1 MKVLMLN
8 GSPKASGNTGRALE
22 EIGRQLEKE
31 GVEYEIFQLGGAPVR
46 DCIGCGQCTEAGCA
60 FDDDG
65 VNAFIAKAKEADG
78 FVFGTPVY
86 YAHPSGRILSF
97 LDRVFFSSGE
107 IFTHKPGAAVAI
119 ARRAGTTAS
128 FDVLNKYFGISEMPV
143 AGSTYW
149 NIAHGRRPGEVE
161 LDEEGLRTMR
171 NLARNLAW
179 MLKCF
184 EAGDRAGI
192 PRPETEEGPATNFIR

>member
-97 LDRVFFSSGE
+97 LDRVFFSSSE
-107 IFTHKPGAAVAI
+107 LFAHKPGAAVAI
-119 ARRAGTTAS
+119 ARRAGTNAS
-128 FDVLNKYFGISEMPV
+128 FDVLNKYFGISSMPV

-149 NIAHGRRPGEVE
+149 NVAHGRRPGEVE

-171 NLARNLAW
+171 NLACNLAW

>member
-107 IFTHKPGAAVAI
+107 LFTHKPGAAVAI

-128 FDVLNKYFGISEMPV
+128 FDVLNKYFGISSMSV

-149 NIAHGRRPGEVE
+149 NVAHGRRPGEVE

-184 EAGDRAGI
+184 EAGDRAGL